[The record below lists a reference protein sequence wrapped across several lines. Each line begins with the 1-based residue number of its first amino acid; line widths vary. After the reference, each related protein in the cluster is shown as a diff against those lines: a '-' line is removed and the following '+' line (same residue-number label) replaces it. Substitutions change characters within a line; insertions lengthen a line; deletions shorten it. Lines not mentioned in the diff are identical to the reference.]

1 MTSDRDRA
9 RVDGFAG
16 KLEAFAAALSPVEQ
30 TWLLSIC
37 AAACSTLDP
46 DAVAGYG
53 VGPFG
58 PHSPPPSGIS
68 VQQLATIFAANDGQ

>member
-1 MTSDRDRA
+1 MASEPDQA
-9 RVDGFAG
+9 RI
-16 KLEAFAAALSPVEQ
+16 EAFARKLAAFSATLGPAEQ

-46 DAVAGYG
+46 DMVAGYG

-58 PHSPPPSGIS
+58 PDSPPPSGIS
-68 VQQLATIFAANDGQ
+68 VQQLANLFATNDGQ